1 VRLVRRLRY
10 SLLAVFAVLSVMS
23 AAASA
28 SALDPKALVLVTADV
43 PSSFRLDRP
52 NTGVETNAQIAR
64 NEPSART
71 KLAAWRRV
79 TGYKTEFDRD
89 GTTIAS
95 RADVFRSP
103 SGAQQ
108 MLEYL
113 GDEVRNGGIKG
124 LARARVNLGAGGW
137 LFGGKDPG
145 RGLFFLAWRDGRVFA
160 ALGVFGLTRRQ
171 ALAFAHAQQRRIAA
185 ALR

>member
-1 VRLVRRLRY
+1 VRIVRRLRLA
-10 SLLAVFAVLSVMS
+10 LLAVLLVVSVVS
-23 AAASA
+23 AAAA
-28 SALDPKALVLVTADV
+28 AGAVNPRALVLSAGDI
-43 PSSFRLDRP
+43 PSGFRRDSP

-71 KLAAWRRV
+71 KLAVWRRV
-79 TGYKTEFDRD
+79 TGYKIEFDRD

-95 RADVFRSP
+95 RADVFRSS

-108 MLEYL
+108 MLEYFV
-113 GDEVRNGGIKG
+113 DEARKGGIKG
-124 LARARVNLGAGGW
+124 LAANRVTLGAGGW

-145 RGLFFLAWRDGRVFA
+145 RGLFFLGWRDGRVFA
-160 ALGVFGLTRRQ
+160 AVGVLGLTRQQ
-171 ALAFAHAQQRRIAA
+171 ALALAQAQQRRIAA